1 MTDPV
6 AGSPDLAVPAVQ
18 PQRIVAVVV
27 THDRCAQLAQT
38 VTRLLAEAVDRVVV
52 VDNAS
57 SDGTADWLASVNDG
71 RLLALRLDE
80 NRGGAGGFAEGVRLA
95 TAQFD
100 PDWILVMDDDAR
112 PDPGTLARFRAMDHG
127 GVGAVA
133 AAVYQTEGGICD
145 MNRPSVNP
153 FWHRAAFVRTLMG
166 GGRMGF
172 HLPDSAYQGAA
183 LLPVDAASFVG
194 LFLSRAAIAAT
205 GLPDGRLFI
214 YGDDVLYT
222 LSMRRAGV
230 SLIFAPDLHFQHD
243 FKTFDGTS
251 RAFKPLWKTYYHHR
265 NLMLVYHSAA
275 GWLFWP
281 ALLLILPKWLMKAR
295 HYGAD
300 RRLYLRLLALAI
312 SDGLTGRLTRS
323 HADVVARAMEKA
335 PV

>member
-1 MTDPV
+1 MTEPV
-6 AGSPDLAVPAVQ
+6 TISQGPV
-18 PQRIVAVVV
+18 QRIVAVVV
-27 THDRCAQLAQT
+27 THNRQAQLAQT
-38 VTRLLAEAVDRVVV
+38 VARLLAEPVDHVVV

-57 SDGTADWLASVNDG
+57 SDGTAEWLASINDL
-71 RLLALRLDE
+71 RLLALRLND
-80 NRGGAGGFAEGVRLA
+80 NRGGAGGFAEGMRLA
-95 TAQFD
+95 VAQFD
-100 PDWILVMDDDAR
+100 PDWVVVMDDDAR
-112 PDPGTLARFRAMDHG
+112 PEPGAVARFRAMDKADIG
-127 GVGAVA
+127 GVA
-133 AAVYQTEGGICD
+133 AAVFKTDSGICD

-153 FWHRAAFVRTLMG
+153 FWHRQAFMKTLFG

-172 HLPDSAYQGAA
+172 HLPDAAYHGGAV
-183 LLPVDAASFVG
+183 LPIDAASFVG

-230 SLIFAPDLHFQHD
+230 KLLFAPDLHFQHD
-243 FKTFDGTS
+243 FKTFDGQS

-265 NLMLVYHSAA
+265 NLMLVYRSAA

-300 RRLYLRLLALAI
+300 RKLYLKLMSFAVL
-312 SDGLTGRLTRS
+312 DGLLGKLDRTHAEVRLMAEGSPSHSLRS
-323 HADVVARAMEKA
+323 
-335 PV
+335 